1 MNMKKTLYLVLAIC
15 ILLASVPMVGFAQ
28 GTTDAE
34 QAAAGKVCKIGDVY
48 YDTLHAALK
57 AVQDG
62 ETISLI
68 SDLTQKDRFVESGN
82 ASVVSSGITF
92 TLNGN
97 GHTVTRPAKDTSGAL
112 FGDVSG
118 NFLFEN
124 CRFDLQGDWGG
135 GQLFRALKPT
145 EAMTIT
151 FRDCDVKLNN
161 ALVGEPLDAGRK
173 LELSFINTTVT
184 QSAKRSNGFLPDFNS
199 GQDVTVTLDHSTLNL
214 MAGKLWTTH
223 NAVGRLILKN
233 GSHLNTLGGVTP
245 ITCWGDAGEN
255 NRQSIELYDSEIR
268 MSDESEYRAKD
279 YSALLNWTGGFMSLK
294 LDGKSAIRTNR
305 TNAATGQTKGMYLVR
320 VNVNTNMTVELEK
333 GAVIEMNDCG
343 VKDKTKLVWWQGD
356 AKINLIDKGAEWK
369 FGASIQ
375 KCGVMMNL
383 PWGARQLGWASAD
396 DTRLY
401 SNDNLL
407 SVADATEPLTL
418 KIANYSETDF
428 GNKAGASIRLT
439 DPLGIRFTVNVS
451 SALTAALAGYAG
463 TTVTFGAILA
473 PTAKVTGAFT
483 QEGVGEGNYVIT
495 DPAAFRWAV
504 ENVDGMNEYRVA
516 LVGIPATKSAL
527 EMQFSATGFFTV
539 KYADGSTRTFYAAF
553 DQTANS
559 RSLYEVAQAAQ
570 AAGITG
576 DAITQ
581 ILNICQAG
589 NQ

>member
-34 QAAAGKVCKIGDVY
+34 QAAAGKVCKIGETY
-48 YDTLHAALK
+48 YTTLGDALK
-57 AVQDG
+57 AVKDG
-62 ETISLI
+62 ETVTLI
-68 SDLTQKDRFVESGN
+68 SDVKQDSTLPAIT
-82 ASVVSSGITF
+82 AGITV

-97 GHTVTRPAKDTSGAL
+97 GFKLERVNNDKTGTL
-112 FGDVSG
+112 FGDVKCNLVLDNCNITASG
-118 NFLFEN
+118 AWSKGQLLRAMQPTGDAISITVRNSTIVLAANFAGEALSDGKTLNILFEN
-124 CRFDLQGDWGG
+124 STVTTNNGNMGSFFERDFMG
-135 GQLFRALKPT
+135 GQKV
-145 EAMTIT
+145 TIT
-151 FRDCDVKLNN
+151 
-161 ALVGEPLDAGRK
+161 LDR
-173 LELSFINTTVT
+173 
-184 QSAKRSNGFLPDFNS
+184 
-199 GQDVTVTLDHSTLNL
+199 STLNL
-214 MAGKLWTTH
+214 YTGKLWTIKGGGSV
-223 NAVGRLILKN
+223 AKLVLKN
-233 GSHLNTLGGVTP
+233 GSCLNSQGGNTP
-245 ITCWGDAGEN
+245 FTSWRDAQTVGTN
-255 NRQSIELYDSEIR
+255 QQSIELYDSEILV
-268 MSDESEYRAKD
+268 SDKLNKASD
-279 YSALLNWTGGFMSLK
+279 SSHPLNWTDGEVSLK
-294 LDGKSAIRTNR
+294 MDEKSAFRTNR
-305 TNAATGQTKGMYLVR
+305 TNATTGQKDGVFLFR
-320 VNVNTNMTVELEK
+320 IAGGTNLTVELEK

-343 VKDKTKLVWWQGD
+343 VKDKTKLIWWQGD

-369 FGASIQ
+369 FGANIQ
-375 KCGVMMNL
+375 RCGVMMNL

-396 DTRLY
+396 GTRLY
-401 SNDNLL
+401 SNDKLL
-407 SVADATEPLTL
+407 NVADATEPLTL

-439 DPLGIRFTVNVS
+439 DPLGIRFAVNVS

-463 TTVTFGAILA
+463 MTVTFGAILA

-483 QEGVGEGNYVIT
+483 PEGVGEGNYVIT